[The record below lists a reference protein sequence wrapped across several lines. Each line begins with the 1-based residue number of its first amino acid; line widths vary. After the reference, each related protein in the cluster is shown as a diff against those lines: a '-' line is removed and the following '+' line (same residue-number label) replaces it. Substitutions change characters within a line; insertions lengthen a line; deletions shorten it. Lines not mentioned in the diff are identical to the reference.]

1 MKSEYKRD
9 MNHNYLILTGEDII
23 DTDSYQVRM
32 LVANVVPALL
42 KCRIQGIDGKFK
54 VYYDVTSRQSL
65 TSFYEEQKMRIED
78 LKIIFGSFVQ
88 VMEELSE
95 YLLNPCQLILEP
107 EYIYMDAGKKNIQ
120 FCYMP
125 GYQKELQKQLQKLL
139 EYILPK
145 IDHDDGQAVVLGYG
159 IYRRALEESFHLEHI
174 KEELYRVDEKKEET
188 LEELTQVP
196 SDDYIKDASVEKDI
210 FEYEDKKIWKKGEN
224 NINYSK
230 YAKNNSAEC
239 RIIYGKR
246 NTEKK
251 PEGLWTG
258 GILKY
263 AVVFIIAASVLTG
276 TAIASTL
283 GYIPG
288 VKVEMILMVILV
300 AMILEMFIW
309 AISRRT
315 GNVRRSDDREKNKRQ
330 KSEIEHEMIL
340 EKKKKNRGIFEKET
354 EQKNSIPGKSADE
367 DYGETV
373 ILSTGNVK
381 GPASLVSREAGE
393 LATIY
398 LNKDI
403 VVVGKMETASD
414 AVIDMPTVSRMH
426 AKIRKRDNRYYLSD
440 LNSKNGTTVNGKL
453 LKTGEEYELKNE
465 DEVDFAQAR
474 YIFLK

>member
-1 MKSEYKRD
+1 MRSEYKRD
-9 MNHNYLILTGEDII
+9 MNHNYLILAGEDII

-65 TSFYEEQKMRIED
+65 ASFYEERKMKIED
-78 LKIIFGSFVQ
+78 LKTIFGSFVQ

-107 EYIYMDAGKKNIQ
+107 EYIQ

-125 GYQKELQKQLQKLL
+125 GYQNELQKQFQKLL

-145 IDHDDGQAVVLGYG
+145 IDHDDGRAVVLGYG

-174 KEELYRVDEKKEET
+174 KEEVYRVDEKNEET
-188 LEELTQVP
+188 SEELTQVP
-196 SDDYIKDASVEKDI
+196 SDDYIKDTSAEKDI
-210 FEYEDKKIWKKGEN
+210 FEHEDKKIWKKGEN
-224 NINYSK
+224 IINYSK

-309 AISRRT
+309 IISRRT
-315 GNVRRSDDREKNKRQ
+315 GNVRRRDDKEKNKRQ
-330 KSEIEHEMIL
+330 KTEIEHEMIL
-340 EKKKKNRGIFEKET
+340 EKKKKNRDVFEKET
-354 EQKNSIPGKSADE
+354 EQKNFIPGKSTDE

-373 ILSTGNVK
+373 VLSTGTVK

-398 LNKDI
+398 LNDDI

-426 AKIRKRDNRYYLSD
+426 AKIRKRDNKYYLSD
-440 LNSKNGTTVNGKL
+440 LNSRNGTTVNGKL